1 MDPSVPQGPDLISSL
16 PEGILIS
23 ILSRLPIQDAI
34 RTSVL
39 STKWIDLWKCI
50 TRVDFDDTML
60 HNRGEIDKENMAKFV
75 NFVNR
80 VLLHLNNSTIQDF
93 SLKLSNR
100 RYDPNVSSTW
110 ISAILRKQVQN
121 LHIQN
126 ADYAFISSS
135 SLAKCN
141 SLVQLVL
148 DMNCTINVPSF
159 YCLHHLQV
167 LKIDKVR
174 IMKGTYSTHS
184 KDIVLNFPSLKVFE
198 ARECVWLNIILQA
211 PMLESFTFLINDLWL
226 TNAELIELQ
235 SSIFKICASPS
246 TFSYRG
252 HIVHDLIQVDPQ
264 SAIKGSVDI
273 FIDEYIEERALK
285 TCLQTQMLLKQFHE
299 AERLKLRLNR
309 LLQRSNDHYFANLP
323 IFGSNLGEDNY
334 LPTLATSL
342 FRCGVQGN

>member
-16 PEGILIS
+16 PESILIS
-23 ILSRLPIQDAI
+23 ILSRLPIKDAI

-39 STKWIDLWKCI
+39 STKWIDLWKFI

-60 HNRGEIDKENMAKFV
+60 QNRGKIDKENMAKFV

-126 ADYAFISSS
+126 ADHAFISSR

-159 YCLHHLQV
+159 YCLQHLQV
-167 LKIDKVR
+167 LKIDMVR
-174 IMKGTYSTHS
+174 IMKSTYSTHS

-198 ARECVWLNIILQA
+198 ARQCVWFNIILQA
-211 PMLESFTFLINDLWL
+211 PMLERFTFLIHDLWL
-226 TNAELIELQ
+226 SNAELIELQ
-235 SSIFKICASPS
+235 NSIFKICASSS
-246 TFSYRG
+246 TSSYHG
-252 HIVHDLIQVDPQ
+252 QIVHDLIQVDPQ
-264 SAIKGSVDI
+264 SAFKGSVDI
-273 FIDEYIEERALK
+273 FIDEYIEERSLK
-285 TCLQTQMLLKQFHE
+285 TCFQTQMLLKQFHE

-309 LLQRSNDHYFANLP
+309 ISKAM
-323 IFGSNLGEDNY
+323 
-334 LPTLATSL
+334 L
-342 FRCGVQGN
+342 FMTFLF